1 MNIFKLS
8 HITNIFKLL
17 APYPT
22 QATAGDSV
30 TSLPVFWLRPGPYYI
45 TGGGETNVGTPAHH
59 PVTPLYCPP
68 PPTILPPPSSNPT
81 QSTVRL
87 IKRSHHCEKACPGEV
102 IFLIHKFISASCN
115 DHILLLHTHTIYKTF
130 VQLVKER
137 GIVQEGGK

>member
-1 MNIFKLS
+1 MIGKLYSNARYILNIFKLS

-68 PPTILPPPSSNPT
+68 PPTPHYTAPTLLKSNAIHRPSNQKKPP
-81 QSTVRL
+81 L
-87 IKRSHHCEKACPGEV
+87 
-102 IFLIHKFISASCN
+102 
-115 DHILLLHTHTIYKTF
+115 
-130 VQLVKER
+130 
-137 GIVQEGGK
+137 